1 MEKLRSKLILLL
13 TAIIMIAGLAS
24 RQILTNMLSNQLFSG
39 FLIIPIFF
47 MLLGLGTI
55 FFLTQNT
62 EIDARKRAT
71 RYMLHRTVKI
81 LLSVTLVL
89 IYWAVNK
96 PEIKIFA
103 TVFVIYYLIFL
114 MFETYTYMQVEKTLK
129 KNENQN

>member
-39 FLIIPIFF
+39 FLLIPIFF

-62 EIDARKRAT
+62 EIDARKRAP

-103 TVFVIYYLIFL
+103 TVFVIFYLIFL